1 MEAEKNGRKGRK
13 ALYKLINN
21 TLYGKKVEN
30 LRNRFAVRLGRNK
43 RLFKT
48 IQTIQM
54 DIKSRLYV
62 TKIFDDD
69 SVSTRKIKVI

>member
-21 TLYGKKVEN
+21 TFYGKKVEN

-48 IQTIQM
+48 I
-54 DIKSRLYV
+54 
-62 TKIFDDD
+62 
-69 SVSTRKIKVI
+69 